1 LHRLRRTGRGAPPS
15 EACSLSGAGQ
25 ATLATAAAG
34 KGGLR
39 IVAVDAAA
47 CALGIRSG
55 MSLADARALSPTLVV
70 EPADPPADRRALSA
84 LADWCCRY
92 TPWAAI
98 DRDACHGGEFGG
110 GAGLWLDVSGCAHLF
125 GGEEALLRDLLARLA
140 ALGFTAKA
148 AIAETA
154 GAAWAIAHF
163 GGQRIAVLPDGAA
176 ASALARLPVQGLRL
190 PPEIA
195 TALRRIGLRL
205 IGDLLPLPRAPL
217 AARFGDPLLRR
228 LDQALGR
235 LDEPLSP
242 RLPPPAFHARLAFAE
257 PIGRTED
264 IALALRHLLVDLC
277 VRLEA
282 AHKGARRLELAAFRS
297 DGTVERAAV
306 GTSRPTRT
314 PDHLRRLFREQLDRL
329 DPGFGIEVMTL
340 GGLVVDPLAPAQAA
354 IGLDD
359 DAGKAESLAQL
370 VDRLGNRLGCN
381 AVVRLAEHPSHI
393 PERACREVPALMG
406 IQLGQTSERLPS
418 PSRSRGPL
426 PLPRAGE
433 GSVHSERVRA
443 AGSTAYESPS
453 AADASRGSRQPRPL
467 HLLASP
473 EPIEVIAPVPDGPPV
488 LFRWRRTRYPIA
500 SAEGPERI
508 GPEWW
513 LIDGGHDE
521 ALSRIRDYY
530 RVEDN
535 DGLRFWIYREGF
547 FRPDR
552 PPRWYLHGI
561 FG

>member
-1 LHRLRRTGRGAPPS
+1 
-15 EACSLSGAGQ
+15 
-25 ATLATAAAG
+25 
-34 KGGLR
+34 
-39 IVAVDAAA
+39 
-47 CALGIRSG
+47 
-55 MSLADARALSPTLVV
+55 MSLADARALSPTLLV

-98 DRDACHGGEFGG
+98 DRDASHPGEFGG
-110 GAGLWLDVSGCAHLF
+110 GAGLWLDTSGCAHLF
-125 GGEEALLRDLLARLA
+125 GGEEMMLRDLLARLEG
-140 ALGFTAKA
+140 LGFTATA
-148 AIAETA
+148 VIAESA
-154 GAAWAIAHF
+154 GAAWAIARF
-163 GGQRIAVLPDGAA
+163 AGERIAVLPKGAA
-176 ASALARLPVQGLRL
+176 AMALAPLSVRGLRL

-195 TALRRIGLRL
+195 TALQRLGLRR

-217 AARFGDPLLRR
+217 AARFGDLLLRR

-235 LDEPLSP
+235 LDEPLCP
-242 RLPPPAFHARLAFAE
+242 RLPPPAFRARLAFAE

-264 IALALRHLLVDLC
+264 IALALQHLLVDLC
-277 VRLEA
+277 ARLEA
-282 AHKGARRLELAAFRS
+282 AHQGARRLELAAFRT

-314 PDHLRRLFREQLDRL
+314 PGHLRRLFREKLDRL

-340 GGLVVDPLAPAQAA
+340 GALVVDPLAPAQAA
-354 IGLDD
+354 IGLAG

-370 VDRLGNRLGCN
+370 VDRLGNRLGSN
-381 AVVRLAEHPSHI
+381 AVVRLAQHPSHI
-393 PERACREVPALMG
+393 PERACREIPAMTGLPAPP
-406 IQLGQTSERLPS
+406 SPARSRSHPLPS
-418 PSRSRGPL
+418 RERVSDTAAAFPHPLREREGPAQ
-426 PLPRAGE
+426 REGE
-433 GSVHSERVRA
+433 GKAPGTEDEDHR
-443 AGSTAYESPS
+443 
-453 AADASRGSRQPRPL
+453 SRQPRPVY
-467 HLLASP
+467 LLASP

-488 LFRWRRTRYPIA
+488 LFRWRRTRYLIA

-513 LIDGGHDE
+513 LMDGGHDAE

-547 FRPDR
+547 FRPGP
-552 PPRWYLHGI
+552 PPRWWLHGM